1 MRADGEVPLPV
12 ARVCVMVSPIHL
24 DRPFDYLVP
33 DRLADEA
40 LPGCRVR
47 LRFAGRLVDGFVLS
61 REPRS
66 DHQGRLLPIE
76 RVSGPVVVTPAVL
89 TLARSVADRYCG
101 TLAEILRTAIPPRHA
116 RTERAV
122 LDQSPRSGPDRLTG
136 SEPVEPESVDP
147 ACAAG
152 LPGESYPGSRALLRR
167 LARAELPTRAALTLA
182 VGDDPVRAMVDL
194 LSAGICQGS
203 GLVIAPDGRMVA
215 EIVAGIRRRLPEAE
229 VEQLTADLGPSP
241 RYRAFLRIALG
252 STKVVVGTR
261 SAVFA
266 PLGKIGVA
274 ILWDDGDDNLAE
286 PHHPGWHA
294 REVLAMRSRQEG
306 FPLVIGGYARTPEV
320 TRMVAN
326 GFLQEIRPGRDHAR
340 RSGPLVSAVERGDDP
355 DSRHRIPGRAFRL
368 VRSGLESGPVLIQV
382 ARAGY
387 LPAVAC
393 VDCRTRARCPDC
405 GGPLRL
411 DSSDRIGCG
420 WCSGSGS
427 AYRCPGCNGTRL
439 RSLVVGASRTA
450 EEIGRAFPGV
460 RVIESGAATGV
471 RAEVSGEP
479 AIVVATVGAEPRAD
493 GGYSAAVVLD
503 GDLMLGRAD
512 HRAEEEALRRWLRV
526 ASLVRDRSAGGVLLI
541 GADARSRAVQA
552 VLRADPVGWAERELA
567 ERVQARVPPAVAVA
581 TIDGEADSAAG
592 VAREVGRT
600 LGVDPIGPRE
610 TGSGPGGAPRRPVGY
625 LLIVEKR
632 VAGQLAAE
640 LKSVLVRRSAA
651 GGPIPMVRIDP
662 PDLG

>member
-1 MRADGEVPLPV
+1 MTAEGGIPLPV
-12 ARVCVMVSPIHL
+12 ARVCVMISPIHL
-24 DRPFDYLVP
+24 DRAFDYLVP
-33 DRLADEA
+33 ERLAHA
-40 LPGCRVR
+40 AMPGCRVR
-47 LRFAGRLVDGFVLS
+47 LRFAGRLVDGFILS

-66 DHQGRLLPIE
+66 EHQGRLRPIE
-76 RVSGPVVVTPAVL
+76 RVSGPVVVSPAVL
-89 TLARSVADRYCG
+89 ALARGVADRYCG
-101 TLAEILRTAIPPRHA
+101 TLPEILRTAVPPRHA

-122 LDQSPRSGPDRLTG
+122 LEQSRADQDRLAG
-136 SEPVEPESVDP
+136 SEPAGPE
-147 ACAAG
+147 CAAG
-152 LPGESYPGSRALLRR
+152 GLMGDSYPGSRALLRR
-167 LARAELPTRAALTLA
+167 LDRAEVPTRASLTLA
-182 VGDDPVRAMVDL
+182 VGDDPVRTVVDL
-194 LSAGICQGS
+194 VSAGIRHGS
-203 GLVIAPDGRMVA
+203 GLVVAPDGRMVA
-215 EIVAGIRRRLPEAE
+215 EIVAGVRRWLPGVT
-229 VEQLTADLGPSP
+229 VEQLTADLGPSS

-266 PLGKIGVA
+266 PVGKVGVA

-294 REVLAMRSRQEG
+294 REVLAMRSRLEG

-326 GFLQEIRPGRDHAR
+326 GFLQEIRPERDHAR
-340 RSGPLVSAVERGDDP
+340 RSGPLVSAVERGDNP
-355 DSRHRIPGRAFRL
+355 DARHRIPGRAFRL

-411 DSSDRIGCG
+411 DSPGRIVCG
-420 WCSGSGS
+420 WCSGSVNS
-427 AYRCPGCNGTRL
+427 YCCPECNGARL

-460 RVIESGAATGV
+460 RVIESGAAAGV
-471 RAEVSGEP
+471 RVEVPGEP
-479 AIVVATVGAEPRAD
+479 AIVVATVGAEPRAV

-526 ASLVRDRSAGGVLLI
+526 ASLVRDRTDRGALLI
-541 GADARSRAVQA
+541 GADARNRAVQA
-552 VLRADPVGWAERELA
+552 VVRADPVGWAERELA
-567 ERVQARVPPAVAVA
+567 DRVQARIPPAVTVA
-581 TIDGEADSAAG
+581 TIDGEPDSAAA
-592 VAREVGRT
+592 VAHEVGSA

-610 TGSGPGGAPRRPVGY
+610 SSVGPGAAPPRPIGY

-632 VAGQLAAE
+632 MAGRLAAE
-640 LKSVLVRRSAA
+640 LRSVLVRRSAA
-651 GGPIPMVRIDP
+651 GGPIPIVRIDP
-662 PDLG
+662 ADLG